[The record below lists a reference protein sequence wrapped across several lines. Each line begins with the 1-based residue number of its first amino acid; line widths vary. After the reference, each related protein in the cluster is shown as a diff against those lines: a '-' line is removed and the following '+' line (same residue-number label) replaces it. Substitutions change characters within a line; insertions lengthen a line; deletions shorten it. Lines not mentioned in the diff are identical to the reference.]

1 MNCPSAV
8 ASRCC
13 VVNGRTQYCSGPR
26 STAVCSADGTAI
38 YDLYSSYDASPSEGG
53 EPGLVLVRIDTA
65 TGAHAESPVN
75 ASGHAAPT
83 RSNTLTLINDRLYW
97 IGRDDGAVLSLPL
110 AGASEVREEWT
121 LPAKGFGHQATVT
134 GTTVAHLD
142 DTGDIPEYTEYDLLT
157 GERTRETI
165 ALPWLKSIAH
175 SRTESGRNQYA
186 VTGVACLPS

>member
-1 MNCPSAV
+1 MGLAIVEEFLSRGSATVTLAARKNSKDLPV
-8 ASRCC
+8 A
-13 VVNGRTQYCSGPR
+13 
-26 STAVCSADGTAI
+26 
-38 YDLYSSYDASPSEGG
+38 
-53 EPGLVLVRIDTA
+53 ID
-65 TGAHAESPVN
+65 
-75 ASGHAAPT
+75 
-83 RSNTLTLINDRLYW
+83 RMKK
-97 IGRDDGAVLSLPL
+97 